1 MRSDHKPHDL
11 ILIIYKLEVLC
22 MISIHIAL
30 DANTIDSITNI
41 VTIITSII
49 YLIKHKQP
57 Y

>member
-1 MRSDHKPHDL
+1 
-11 ILIIYKLEVLC
+11 

-30 DANTIDSITNI
+30 DANTINSITNI